1 MPFDFVLILLL
12 IGLNGIFALSE
23 MAVVSARR
31 LRLRQLCESGN
42 RGAAKALE
50 LAEQPTR
57 FLSTIQVGIT
67 SIGILS
73 GALGEEVIAKPLL
86 AKLRSIPLLAEYA
99 DELALAMTV
108 MLITFVSLIV
118 GELVP
123 KRIALSFPERIAA
136 IIAGPM
142 HVLSILALPVVKL
155 LSLTTELVLWLLWVR
170 PRNEP
175 TLTEEEIKLLL
186 EQSSEEGILEES
198 EYRLMENILKLDAR
212 RVRSIMTLRQDIVWL
227 DLKKPFELN
236 RQLIIDHSHGVLPV
250 CSGNLETVVG
260 FVKTKDILDR
270 VLMGDRL
277 ELTHIMVSAL
287 FVPASISLLGLLEQF
302 KQAHLHTSLVVDEY
316 GVILGLVT
324 LGDVLEAIV
333 GNLAPSEEDR
343 PEIIC
348 REDGS
353 WLVDGMLDIECFKEH
368 FDLLNLTS
376 ELEGHFYTVAGFI
389 ILQLGNV
396 PKTADHFEYHGLRFE
411 VVDMDG
417 NRVDKV
423 LVSKTQHYVAN

>member
-136 IIAGPM
+136 IVARPM

-186 EQSSEEGILEES
+186 EQGSEEGILEES

-212 RVRSIMTLRQDIVWL
+212 KVRSIMTLRQDIVWL

-236 RQLIIDHSHGVLPV
+236 RQLVIDHTHGVLPV

-277 ELTHIMVSAL
+277 ELTHVMVSAL

-376 ELEGHFYTVAGFI
+376 TYRL
-389 ILQLGNV
+389 
-396 PKTADHFEYHGLRFE
+396 K
-411 VVDMDG
+411 
-417 NRVDKV
+417 
-423 LVSKTQHYVAN
+423 